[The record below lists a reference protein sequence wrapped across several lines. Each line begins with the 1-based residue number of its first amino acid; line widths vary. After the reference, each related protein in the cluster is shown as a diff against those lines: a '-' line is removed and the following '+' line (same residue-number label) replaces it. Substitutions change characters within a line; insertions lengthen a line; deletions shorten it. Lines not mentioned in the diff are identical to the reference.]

1 MLESYK
7 RNKVVA
13 LVGEAGAGKDSFFES
28 ASRLASR
35 RGLELLNFKFAGPIH
50 EAARAMC
57 PEYTSYSTKDA
68 VVDVHLGVDF
78 LEWCREV
85 AGVLNVCD
93 VGLLNTVEAVFNN
106 SNGITPLGGGHYTG
120 TLRRFMEVLGTEV
133 MREKFGED
141 SWVDILRS
149 KLNELEYP
157 HQGAVLT
164 DTRFLNEFSVADGG
178 VVLIIREDRPVL
190 APVSGLHESAQLAHS
205 LTKMAWEYKTYGTE
219 SSVAGI
225 QEVVRSGGSELILI
239 VESYNQSGAIK
250 FRPVWGTLHG

>member
-35 RGLELLNFKFAGPIH
+35 RGLELLNFKFADPIH
-50 EAARAMC
+50 EAARVIC

-68 VVDVHLGVDF
+68 VVDVYLGEDF

-85 AGVLNVCD
+85 AGVLNVSGVD
-93 VGLLNTVEAVFNN
+93 LLNTVEAVFNN

-120 TLRRFMEVLGTEV
+120 TIRSFMNVLGTEV
-133 MREKFGED
+133 IRDTFGED
-141 SWVDILRS
+141 SWVNILRAR
-149 KLNELEYP
+149 LNELEYP
-157 HQGAVLT
+157 HQGAVIT
-164 DTRFLNEFSVADGG
+164 DARFLNEFSVADGG

-190 APVSGLHESAQLAHS
+190 APAQGLHESARLAHS

-250 FRPVWGTLHG
+250 FRPVWGSLHG

>member
-13 LVGEAGAGKDSFFES
+13 LVGEAGAGKDSFYES

-35 RGLELLNFKFAGPIH
+35 RGLELLNFKFAGPLH
-50 EAARAMC
+50 EAARAIC

-68 VVDVHLGVDF
+68 VVDVHLGEVF
-78 LEWCREV
+78 LEWCRGV
-85 AGVLNVCD
+85 AGVLNVGEVD
-93 VGLLNTVEAVFNN
+93 LLNTVEAVFN
-106 SNGITPLGGGHYTG
+106 STDGITPLGGGHYTG
-120 TLRRFMEVLGTEV
+120 TLRKFMEVLGTEV
-133 MREKFGED
+133 MRETFGED
-141 SWVDILRS
+141 SWVNILRA

-190 APVSGLHESAQLAHS
+190 APAQGLHESARLVHS
-205 LTKMAWEYKTYGTE
+205 LTKMAWEYKLYGTE
-219 SSVAGI
+219 SSLAGI

-239 VESYNQSGAIK
+239 TESYYQSGGVK
-250 FRPVWGTLHG
+250 FRPVWGALHG

>member
-28 ASRLASR
+28 ARQLAAR
-35 RGLELLNFKFAGPIH
+35 RGLELLNFKFADPIH
-50 EAARAMC
+50 EAARAIC
-57 PEYTSYSTKDA
+57 PEYTAYSTKDA
-68 VVDVHLGVDF
+68 VVVVHLREDF
-78 LEWCREV
+78 FEWCRRVAEALGVCEGTLSRTVVEV
-85 AGVLNVCD
+85 
-93 VGLLNTVEAVFNN
+93 FSN
-106 SNGITPLGGGHYTG
+106 SNGITPLGDGSFRGP
-120 TLRRFMEVLGTEV
+120 LRRFMEVLGTEV
-133 MREKFGED
+133 MRNTFGED
-141 SWVDILRS
+141 SWVNILRA

-225 QEVVRSGGSELILI
+225 QEMVRSGGSELLLI
-239 VESYNQSGAIK
+239 VESYIQSGAIK